1 MTRIEIPTLR
11 SARLVLRAFS
21 ADDLPHLHAMA
32 LDAEVTRHLGK
43 DGGTDGPPPT
53 LEAVWQRL
61 ATALGQWG
69 LRGYGM
75 FAVEDAKGFVGRAG
89 LHHPFGEPAPQLSY
103 ILCRR
108 SWGHGYATEAAAAA
122 RGWMLETHRPGCLVS
137 HIAPENAA
145 SARVA
150 AKLGAIRDGS
160 AGQAGFLLDIWH
172 HRLTG

>member
-21 ADDLPHLHAMA
+21 ADDLSHLHAMA

-43 DGGTDGPPPT
+43 DGADGPPPT

-61 ATALGQWG
+61 ATALGHWA

-75 FAVEDAKGFVGRAG
+75 FAVEDAEGFVGRAG
-89 LHHPFGEPAPQLSY
+89 LHHPSGEPAPQLSY

-108 SWGHGYATEAAAAA
+108 GWGRGYATEAAATA
-122 RGWMLETHRPGCLVS
+122 RGWMLEAHRPSHLVS
-137 HIAPENAA
+137 HIAPENTA

-150 AKLGAIRDGS
+150 ARLGAVRDGT
-160 AGQAGFLLDIWH
+160 AGRPGFPLDVWR
-172 HRLTG
+172 HRSTD

>member
-1 MTRIEIPTLR
+1 MTCIEIPTLR
-11 SARLVLRAFS
+11 SARLVLRAFT

-32 LDAEVTRHLGK
+32 LDAEVTRYLGK
-43 DGGTDGPPPT
+43 DGADGPPPT

-61 ATALGQWG
+61 AAALGQWA

-75 FAVEDAKGFVGRAG
+75 FAVEDAEGFVGRAG
-89 LHHPFGEPAPQLSY
+89 LHHPFGEQAPQLSY

-108 SWGHGYATEAAAAA
+108 SWGRGYATEAAASA
-122 RGWMLETHRPGCLVS
+122 RGWMLEAYRPGRLVS

-150 AKLGAIRDGS
+150 ARLGAVQDGS
-160 AGQAGFLLDIWH
+160 TGRPGSPLDVWR
-172 HRLTG
+172 HRLTN